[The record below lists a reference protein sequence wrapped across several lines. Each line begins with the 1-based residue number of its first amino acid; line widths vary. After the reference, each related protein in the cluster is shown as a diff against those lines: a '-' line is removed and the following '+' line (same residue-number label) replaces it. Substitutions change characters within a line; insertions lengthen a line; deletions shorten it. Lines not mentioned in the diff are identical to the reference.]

1 MISEPIMS
9 SFVNIIQ
16 YAYLQELRKPVSPQ
30 LKVMENYARHNKIPI
45 IDWYSGELLEFVM
58 KLKNPIR
65 VLELGTAIGY
75 SAIRII
81 QQLSAEAT
89 ITTIEKSPGNI
100 EKAKEYFEQS
110 GYAKRIN
117 LLAGDA
123 KDILPTLTGQFDA
136 VFLDAD
142 KRDYAELFELTVPL
156 IAPGGLIV
164 VDNLLWYGYVAEPDE
179 NIPESYLPS
188 TRLIREFNKMFF
200 SHPSFKSMLL
210 PIGDGV
216 GLGIKTTE

>member
-1 MISEPIMS
+1 MA
-9 SFVNIIQ
+9 SFINIVQ
-16 YAYLQELRKPVSPQ
+16 FAYLQEFRKPVSPQ

-58 KLKNPIR
+58 ALKNPKR

-81 QQLSAEAT
+81 KQLAEDAT
-89 ITTIEKSPGNI
+89 LTTIEKSPGNI
-100 EKAKEYFEQS
+100 AKAREYFEQS
-110 GYAKRIN
+110 GYASRIN
-117 LLAGDA
+117 LLTGEAR
-123 KDILPTLTGQFDA
+123 DILPTLTGQFDA

-142 KRDYAELFELTVPL
+142 KRDYAELFELTDPL

-164 VDNLLWYGYVAEPDE
+164 ADNILWRGYVAEMDE
-179 NIPESYLPS
+179 NIPESYLAS
-188 TRLIREFNKMFF
+188 TRLMREFNKMFF
-200 SHPSFKSMLL
+200 HHPSYKTMIL

-216 GLGIKTTE
+216 GLGIKTTN